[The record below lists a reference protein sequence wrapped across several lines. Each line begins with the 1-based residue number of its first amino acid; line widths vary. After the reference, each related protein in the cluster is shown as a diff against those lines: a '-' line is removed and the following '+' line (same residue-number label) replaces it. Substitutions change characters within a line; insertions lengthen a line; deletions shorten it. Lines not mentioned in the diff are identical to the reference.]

1 MSRQRLPGRVLSA
14 PGPGR
19 RPVHTFR
26 LTWISTSNYHVPYR
40 TTHSPRSSAAE
51 PSLAFR
57 GIMGDRTSAPPPQPI
72 LKYLLPSRP
81 AASARPPA
89 AAHLADASGRDRDQG
104 VRYAGGTSASCRR
117 GFRVSARRFLLHPSS
132 PLDFRHPGP
141 LNGDADQDPV
151 HFGSIPAGSVTR
163 RNGST
168 RHGPSVLA
176 MSGRFICRVRRC
188 RS

>member
-1 MSRQRLPGRVLSA
+1 VRRRARARRQ
-14 PGPGR
+14 
-19 RPVHTFR
+19 PVCTFR

-81 AASARPPA
+81 AASAGPPA
-89 AAHLADASGRDRDQG
+89 VAHLADAPDQDRDQAD
-104 VRYAGGTSASCRR
+104 RHAGGTSASCLR
-117 GFRVSARRFLLHPSS
+117 GFRSSARRFPLHPPS
-132 PLDFRHPGP
+132 PLDFRGAGRRPGA
-141 LNGDADQDPV
+141 LNGDAEQDPV
-151 HFGSIPAGSVTR
+151 HFGSIPSGSVTR

>member
-1 MSRQRLPGRVLSA
+1 VRRRARARRQ
-14 PGPGR
+14 
-19 RPVHTFR
+19 PVCTFR

-57 GIMGDRTSAPPPQPI
+57 GIMGDRTSAPPPQSIPRFP
-72 LKYLLPSRP
+72 LPSRP
-81 AASARPPA
+81 AASAGPPA
-89 AAHLADASGRDRDQG
+89 AAHLAAPGQDRDQAD
-104 VRYAGGTSASCRR
+104 RHAGGTSASCLR
-117 GFRVSARRFLLHPSS
+117 GFRFPARRFPPRLPSHP
-132 PLDFRHPGP
+132 DFRGAGRRPGV